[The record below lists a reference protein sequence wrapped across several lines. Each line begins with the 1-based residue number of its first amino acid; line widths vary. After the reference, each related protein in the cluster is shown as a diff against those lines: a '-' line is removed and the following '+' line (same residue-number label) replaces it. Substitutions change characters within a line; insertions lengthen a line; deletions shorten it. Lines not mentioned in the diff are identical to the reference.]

1 MAWRIEHDVK
11 FRAVD
16 LLEFA
21 ALQAMQGGASF
32 GDLCELVAGEVDP
45 ETAPLR
51 AAQILQGWLEWGIV
65 ATVSH
70 DTLGSAA

>member
-11 FRAVD
+11 FRAID
-16 LLEFA
+16 PLEFA
-21 ALQAMQGGASF
+21 ALEAMQDGATF
-32 GDLCELVAGEVDP
+32 GDMCELVAREVDP

-65 ATVSH
+65 ATVGH
-70 DTLGSAA
+70 DGLGCAV